1 MIEIQGKYNT
11 AKVFTDNI
19 DDVAREQIK
28 ILCNQAFVEN
38 SQIRI
43 MPDVHAGIGC
53 TIGTTMT
60 IKDKIVPNLV
70 GVDIGCGMAT
80 YSFKEKNIDLQ
91 KLDKFIHS
99 NIPAGMNICETPH
112 EYIKNINLENLH
124 CIAGI
129 NKERAVYSLGSLGG
143 GNHFIELD
151 KDNEENIYLVVH
163 SGSRYLGKQVAE
175 YYQNAAVKRLSDA
188 SNSQQKEIIAK
199 LKKEGRSSEI
209 QKILKEQSI
218 SNTPKSLAYIEQEL
232 FTDYIHDMTIV
243 QKYAVYNR
251 MAMAESIIKAMDLH
265 ITDSFTTIH
274 NYIDTDAMI
283 LRKGSVSA
291 QKGERL
297 IIPINMKEGSLI
309 CIGKGNPDW
318 NFSAPHGA
326 GRLYSRIQAK
336 QTFNIE
342 EFKNAMQGIYT
353 TSINLDT
360 LDECPM
366 AYKNMDDIIKNITPT
381 AEIIKIIKPIYNFKA
396 SEIIDN
402 KKRK

>member
-1 MIEIQGKYNT
+1 MIEIQGQYNT
-11 AKVFTDNI
+11 AKVFTDII
-19 DDVAREQIK
+19 DNVAKEQIK
-28 ILCNQAFVEN
+28 TLCNQAFAEN

-70 GVDIGCGMAT
+70 GVDIGCGMST
-80 YSFKEKNIDLQ
+80 YTLKEKDIDLQ

-99 NIPAGMNICETPH
+99 NIPAGMTVRKTQH
-112 EYIKNINLENLH
+112 EYIKNIDLDNLR
-124 CIAGI
+124 CIAKI

-151 KDNEENIYLVVH
+151 KDDEDNIYLVVH

-175 YYQNAAVKRLSDA
+175 YYQNAAVKRLSDN

-209 QKILKEQSI
+209 QKILKEQI
-218 SNTPKSLAYIEQEL
+218 ILNIPKSLAYVEHEL
-232 FTDYIHDMTIV
+232 FADYIHDMTIV

-265 ITDSFTTIH
+265 IADSFTTIH

-336 QTFNIE
+336 QTFNVE

-353 TSINLDT
+353 TSINQDT

-366 AYKNMDDIIKNITPT
+366 AYKNMDDIVKNITPT

-396 SEIIDN
+396 SEIIDP

>member
-11 AKVFTDNI
+11 AKVFTDTI
-19 DDVAREQIK
+19 DDVAIEQIK
-28 ILCNQAFVEN
+28 TLCNQAFVEN

-99 NIPAGMNICETPH
+99 NIPAGMNIRETPH
-112 EYIKNINLENLH
+112 EYIKNINLENLR
-124 CIAGI
+124 CIAQI

-175 YYQNAAVKRLSDA
+175 YYQNEAVKRLSDN
-188 SNSQQKEIIAK
+188 SNSRQKEIIAK

-209 QKILKEQSI
+209 QKILKEQI
-218 SNTPKSLAYIEQEL
+218 IPNTPKSLAYIEQEL
-232 FTDYIHDMTIV
+232 FTDYIHDMAIV

>member
-1 MIEIQGKYNT
+1 MIEIQGQYNT
-11 AKVFTDNI
+11 AKVFTDII
-19 DDVAREQIK
+19 DNVAKEQIK
-28 ILCNQAFVEN
+28 TLCNQAFAEN

-70 GVDIGCGMAT
+70 GVDIGCGMST
-80 YSFKEKNIDLQ
+80 YTLKEKDIDLQ

-99 NIPAGMNICETPH
+99 NIPAGMTVRKTQH
-112 EYIKNINLENLH
+112 EYIKNIDLDNLR
-124 CIAGI
+124 CIAKI

-151 KDNEENIYLVVH
+151 KDDEDNIYLVVH

-175 YYQNAAVKRLSDA
+175 YYQNAAVKRLSDN

-209 QKILKEQSI
+209 QKILKEQI
-218 SNTPKSLAYIEQEL
+218 ILNIPKSLAYVEHEL
-232 FTDYIHDMTIV
+232 FADYIHDMTIV

-251 MAMAESIIKAMDLH
+251 MAIAESIIKAMDLH
-265 ITDSFTTIH
+265 IADSFTTIH

-336 QTFNIE
+336 QTFNVE

-353 TSINLDT
+353 TSINQDT

-366 AYKNMDDIIKNITPT
+366 AYKNIDDIVDNIKPT
-381 AEIIKIIKPIYNFKA
+381 VDIIKIIKPIYNFKA
-396 SEIIDN
+396 D
-402 KKRK
+402 

>member
-1 MIEIQGKYNT
+1 MIEIQGQYNT
-11 AKVFTDNI
+11 AKVFTDII
-19 DDVAREQIK
+19 DNVAKEQIK
-28 ILCNQAFVEN
+28 TLCNQAFAEN

-70 GVDIGCGMAT
+70 GVDIGCGMST
-80 YSFKEKNIDLQ
+80 YTLKEKDIDLQ

-99 NIPAGMNICETPH
+99 NIPAGMTVRKTQH
-112 EYIKNINLENLH
+112 EYIKNIDLDNLR
-124 CIAGI
+124 CIAKI

-151 KDNEENIYLVVH
+151 KDDEDNIYLVIH

-175 YYQNAAVKRLSDA
+175 YYQNAAVKRLSDN

-209 QKILKEQSI
+209 QKILKEQI
-218 SNTPKSLAYIEQEL
+218 VLNTPKSLAYVEHEL
-232 FTDYIHDMTIV
+232 FANYIYDMTIV

-265 ITDSFTTIH
+265 IADSFTTIH

-336 QTFNIE
+336 QTFNVE

-353 TSINLDT
+353 TSINQDT

-366 AYKNMDDIIKNITPT
+366 AYKNMDDIVKNITPT

-396 SEIIDN
+396 SEIIDP

>member
-1 MIEIQGKYNT
+1 MIEIQGQYNT
-11 AKVFTDNI
+11 AKVFTDII
-19 DDVAREQIK
+19 DNVAKEQIK
-28 ILCNQAFVEN
+28 TLCNQAFAEN

-70 GVDIGCGMAT
+70 GVDIGCGMST
-80 YSFKEKNIDLQ
+80 YTLKEKDIDLQ

-99 NIPAGMNICETPH
+99 NIPAGMTVRKTQH
-112 EYIKNINLENLH
+112 EYIKNIDLDNLR
-124 CIAGI
+124 CIAKI

-151 KDNEENIYLVVH
+151 KDDEDNIYLVIH

-175 YYQNAAVKRLSDA
+175 YYQNAAVKRLSDN

-209 QKILKEQSI
+209 QKILKEQI
-218 SNTPKSLAYIEQEL
+218 VLNTPKSLAYVEHEL
-232 FTDYIHDMTIV
+232 FADYIHDMTIV

-265 ITDSFTTIH
+265 IADSFTTIH

-309 CIGKGNPDW
+309 CIGKGNPYW

-336 QTFNIE
+336 QTFNVE

-353 TSINLDT
+353 TSINQDT

-366 AYKNMDDIIKNITPT
+366 AYKNMDDIVKNITPT

-396 SEIIDN
+396 SEIIDP

>member
-1 MIEIQGKYNT
+1 MIEIQGQYNT
-11 AKVFTDNI
+11 AKVFTDII
-19 DDVAREQIK
+19 DNVAKEQIK
-28 ILCNQAFVEN
+28 TLCNQAFAEN

-70 GVDIGCGMAT
+70 GVDIGCGMST
-80 YSFKEKNIDLQ
+80 YTLKEKDIDLQ

-99 NIPAGMNICETPH
+99 NIPAGMTVRKTQH
-112 EYIKNINLENLH
+112 EYIKNIDLDNLR
-124 CIAGI
+124 CIAKI

-151 KDNEENIYLVVH
+151 KDDEDNIYLVIH

-175 YYQNAAVKRLSDA
+175 YYQNAAVKRLSDN

-209 QKILKEQSI
+209 QKILKEQI
-218 SNTPKSLAYIEQEL
+218 VLNTPKSLAYVEHEL
-232 FTDYIHDMTIV
+232 FADYIYDMTIV

-265 ITDSFTTIH
+265 IADSFTTIH

-336 QTFNIE
+336 QTFNVE

-353 TSINLDT
+353 TSINQDT

-366 AYKNMDDIIKNITPT
+366 AYKNMDDIVKNITPT

-396 SEIIDN
+396 SEIIDP

>member
-1 MIEIQGKYNT
+1 MIEIQGQYNT
-11 AKVFTDNI
+11 AKVFTDII
-19 DDVAREQIK
+19 DNVAKEQIK
-28 ILCNQAFVEN
+28 TLCNQAFAEN

-70 GVDIGCGMAT
+70 GVDIGCGMST
-80 YSFKEKNIDLQ
+80 YTLKEKDIDLQ

-99 NIPAGMNICETPH
+99 NIPAGMTVRKTQH
-112 EYIKNINLENLH
+112 EYIKNIDLDNLR
-124 CIAGI
+124 CIAKI

-151 KDNEENIYLVVH
+151 KDDEDNIYLVVH

-175 YYQNAAVKRLSDA
+175 YYQNAAVKRLSDN

-209 QKILKEQSI
+209 QKILKEQI
-218 SNTPKSLAYIEQEL
+218 ILNIPKSLAYVEHEL
-232 FTDYIHDMTIV
+232 FADYIHDMTIV

-251 MAMAESIIKAMDLH
+251 MAIAESIIKAMDLH
-265 ITDSFTTIH
+265 IADSFTTIH

-336 QTFNIE
+336 QTFNVE

-353 TSINLDT
+353 TSINQDT

-366 AYKNMDDIIKNITPT
+366 AYKNMDDIVKNITPT

-396 SEIIDN
+396 SEIIDP

>member
-11 AKVFTDNI
+11 AKVFTNNI

-80 YSFKEKNIDLQ
+80 YSFKEKYIDLQ
-91 KLDKFIHS
+91 KLDKLIHS
-99 NIPAGMNICETPH
+99 NIPAGMNIRETPH

-175 YYQNAAVKRLSDA
+175 YYQNAAVKKLSDT
-188 SNSQQKEIIAK
+188 SNSRQKEIIAK

>member
-1 MIEIQGKYNT
+1 MIEIQGQYNT
-11 AKVFTDNI
+11 AKVFTDII
-19 DDVAREQIK
+19 DNVAKEQIK
-28 ILCNQAFVEN
+28 TLCNQAFAEN

-70 GVDIGCGMAT
+70 GVDIGCGMST
-80 YSFKEKNIDLQ
+80 YTLKEKDIDLQ

-99 NIPAGMNICETPH
+99 NIPAGMTVRKTQH
-112 EYIKNINLENLH
+112 EYIKNIDLDNLR
-124 CIAGI
+124 CIAKI

-151 KDNEENIYLVVH
+151 KDDEDIIYLVIH

-175 YYQNAAVKRLSDA
+175 YYQNAAVKRLSDN

-209 QKILKEQSI
+209 QKILKEQI
-218 SNTPKSLAYIEQEL
+218 ILNIPKSLAYVEHEL
-232 FTDYIHDMTIV
+232 FADYIHDMTIV

-251 MAMAESIIKAMDLH
+251 MAIAESIIKAMDLH
-265 ITDSFTTIH
+265 IADSFTTIH

-336 QTFNIE
+336 QTFNVE

-353 TSINLDT
+353 TSINQDT

-366 AYKNMDDIIKNITPT
+366 AYKNMDDIVKNITPT

-396 SEIIDN
+396 SEIIDP

>member
-1 MIEIQGKYNT
+1 MIEIQGQYNT
-11 AKVFTDNI
+11 AKVFTDII
-19 DDVAREQIK
+19 DNVAKEQIK
-28 ILCNQAFVEN
+28 TLCNQAFAEN

-70 GVDIGCGMAT
+70 GVDIGCGMST
-80 YSFKEKNIDLQ
+80 YTLKEKDIDLQ

-99 NIPAGMNICETPH
+99 NIPAGMTVRKTQH
-112 EYIKNINLENLH
+112 EYIKNIDLDNLR
-124 CIAGI
+124 CIAKI

-151 KDNEENIYLVVH
+151 KDDEDNIYLVVH

-175 YYQNAAVKRLSDA
+175 YYQNAAVKRLSDN

-209 QKILKEQSI
+209 QKILKEQI
-218 SNTPKSLAYIEQEL
+218 VLNIPKSLAYVEHEL
-232 FTDYIHDMTIV
+232 FADYIHDMTIV

-265 ITDSFTTIH
+265 IADSFTTIH

-336 QTFNIE
+336 QTFNVE

-353 TSINLDT
+353 TSINQDT

-366 AYKNMDDIIKNITPT
+366 AYKNMDDIVKNITPT

-396 SEIIDN
+396 SEIIDP

>member
-1 MIEIQGKYNT
+1 MIEIQGQYNT
-11 AKVFTDNI
+11 AKVFTDII
-19 DDVAREQIK
+19 DNVAKEQIK
-28 ILCNQAFVEN
+28 TLCNQAFAEN

-70 GVDIGCGMAT
+70 GVDIGCGMST
-80 YSFKEKNIDLQ
+80 YTLKEKDIDLQ

-99 NIPAGMNICETPH
+99 NIPAGMTVRKTQH
-112 EYIKNINLENLH
+112 EYIKNIDLDNLR
-124 CIAGI
+124 CIAKI

-151 KDNEENIYLVVH
+151 KDDEDNIYLVVH

-175 YYQNAAVKRLSDA
+175 YYQNAAVKRLSDN

-209 QKILKEQSI
+209 QKILKEQI
-218 SNTPKSLAYIEQEL
+218 ILNIPKSLAYVEHEL
-232 FTDYIHDMTIV
+232 FADYIHDMTIV

-251 MAMAESIIKAMDLH
+251 MAIAESIIKAMDLH
-265 ITDSFTTIH
+265 IADSFTTIH

-336 QTFNIE
+336 QTFNVE

-353 TSINLDT
+353 TSINQVT

-366 AYKNMDDIIKNITPT
+366 AYKNMEDIVKNITPT

-396 SEIIDN
+396 SEIIDP
-402 KKRK
+402 KK

>member
-1 MIEIQGKYNT
+1 MIEIQGQYNT
-11 AKVFTDNI
+11 AKVFTDII
-19 DDVAREQIK
+19 DNVAKEQIK
-28 ILCNQAFVEN
+28 TLCNQAFAEN

-70 GVDIGCGMAT
+70 GVDIGCGMST
-80 YSFKEKNIDLQ
+80 YTLKEKDIDLQ

-99 NIPAGMNICETPH
+99 NIPAGMTVRKTQH
-112 EYIKNINLENLH
+112 EYIKNIDLDNLR
-124 CIAGI
+124 CIAKI

-151 KDNEENIYLVVH
+151 KDDEDNIYLVIH

-175 YYQNAAVKRLSDA
+175 YYQNAAVKRLSDN

-209 QKILKEQSI
+209 QKILKEQI
-218 SNTPKSLAYIEQEL
+218 VLNIPKSLAYVEHEL
-232 FTDYIHDMTIV
+232 FADYIHDMTIV

-251 MAMAESIIKAMDLH
+251 MAIAESIIKAMDLH
-265 ITDSFTTIH
+265 IADSFTTIH

-336 QTFNIE
+336 QTFNVE

-353 TSINLDT
+353 TSINQDT

-366 AYKNMDDIIKNITPT
+366 AYKNMDDIVKNITPT

-396 SEIIDN
+396 SEIIDP

>member
-1 MIEIQGKYNT
+1 MIEIQGQYNT
-11 AKVFTDNI
+11 AKVFTDII
-19 DDVAREQIK
+19 DNVAKEQIK
-28 ILCNQAFVEN
+28 TLCNQAFAEN

-70 GVDIGCGMAT
+70 GVDIGCGMST
-80 YSFKEKNIDLQ
+80 YTLKEKDIDLQ

-99 NIPAGMNICETPH
+99 NIPAGMTVRKTQH
-112 EYIKNINLENLH
+112 EYIKNIDLDNLR
-124 CIAGI
+124 CIAKI

-151 KDNEENIYLVVH
+151 KDDEDNIYLVIH

-175 YYQNAAVKRLSDA
+175 YYQNAAVKRLSDN

-209 QKILKEQSI
+209 QKILKEQI
-218 SNTPKSLAYIEQEL
+218 VLNTPKSLAYVEHEL
-232 FTDYIHDMTIV
+232 FADYIYDMTIV

-251 MAMAESIIKAMDLH
+251 MAIAESIIKAMDLH
-265 ITDSFTTIH
+265 IADSFTTIH

-336 QTFNIE
+336 QTFNVE

-353 TSINLDT
+353 TSINQDT

-366 AYKNMDDIIKNITPT
+366 AYKNMDDIVKNITPT

-396 SEIIDN
+396 SEIIDP